1 MKIVTKKNTENQWN
15 QMLILQKDL
24 HNWYTFSNINQDKNK
39 DDLNYQYQKWK
50 DITIYLREI

>member
-1 MKIVTKKNTENQWN
+1 
-15 QMLILQKDL
+15 MLIPQKDL